1 MDVKRGNKRFLKKED
16 KKNDGEG
23 RIWYDIVGG

>member
-1 MDVKRGNKRFLKKED
+1 MEVKRGNERFLKKED

>member
-1 MDVKRGNKRFLKKED
+1 MEVKKGNKRFLKKED

>member
-1 MDVKRGNKRFLKKED
+1 MEVKKGSKRFLKKED

>member
-1 MDVKRGNKRFLKKED
+1 MEVKRGNKRFLKKED
-16 KKNDGEG
+16 KKNDGEE

>member
-1 MDVKRGNKRFLKKED
+1 MEVKRGNKRFLKKED

-23 RIWYDIVGG
+23 RIWYDIVSG

>member
-1 MDVKRGNKRFLKKED
+1 MEVKRGNKRFLKKED